1 MKKEDLT
8 ENETENDQFRHHDQM
23 SNSMYLSYLD
33 SCSKYGQ
40 LLVTNFI
47 IINAG
52 ALLVFPTF
60 IEKLRNGTI
69 SNSSASTASIL
80 FVLGLV
86 SAVLSGYAAHLN
98 FMYLAQSTI
107 TRKTL
112 RIFKHKCTPQMLE
125 VPENKKV
132 IVDLTDTEAKQSKV
146 VSLTVIAGNN
156 FGLLSGGL
164 FIVGCYFIR
173 TAILG
178 P

>member
-1 MKKEDLT
+1 MKKEDLK
-8 ENETENDQFRHHDQM
+8 ENETENDQFRHDDQM
-23 SNSMYLSYLD
+23 SNSKYLSYLD
-33 SCSKYGQ
+33 SSSKFGQ
-40 LLVTNFI
+40 LLVTNLI

-69 SNSSASTASIL
+69 SNSSASMASIL

-86 SAVLSGYAAHLN
+86 SAVLSGYAAYLN

-107 TRKTL
+107 TRKNL

-125 VPENKKV
+125 VPENKTV
-132 IVDLTDTEAKQSKV
+132 IIDLTDTETKHNKV
-146 VSLTVIAGNN
+146 VSFTVIAGNI
-156 FGLLSGGL
+156 FGLLSCGL
-164 FIVGCYFIR
+164 FIVGCYFIK